1 MSRVRLIA
9 SREVCGVGV
18 ASACRRRSS
27 SARAT
32 AQEISLAAPI
42 ALTFR
47 RRMRLAI
54 VLACVAAVAGGP
66 YDEPPGGCQAPPDD
80 FEPPPKPRERAAAV
94 KAPPAAARP
103 RAPPSEAED
112 ETLAQQERQLYE
124 QEAADILANDNEDW
138 DAIEREHLSEMWWRD
153 FVRKVAAS
161 LTMAFVAWTVYGRYQ
176 QLQRAR
182 AEGGAAKADGT
193 IECERK
199 PKYDA
204 VQEATVRRWRRRRH
218 RKRKG
223 GGEGGG
229 EVAGEGKEADGQGR
243 LSKRNQIS
251 DTHAPRAS
259 LTGRPTCPRRARRR
273 SCREGVERRLA
284 ARGLSS
290 SPACRSCGAGA
301 RER

>member
-1 MSRVRLIA
+1 
-9 SREVCGVGV
+9 
-18 ASACRRRSS
+18 
-27 SARAT
+27 
-32 AQEISLAAPI
+32 
-42 ALTFR
+42 
-47 RRMRLAI
+47 MRLAF
-54 VLACVAAVAGGP
+54 VLACVAVVAAGP

-103 RAPPSEAED
+103 LAPPLQEDD
-112 ETLAQQERQLYE
+112 ETLEKQERLLYE

-199 PKYDA
+199 PKRM
-204 VQEATVRRWRRRRH
+204 TPS
-218 RKRKG
+218 
-223 GGEGGG
+223 
-229 EVAGEGKEADGQGR
+229 KEASADAKDEKADAKEEKVEAKEVEKSPVR
-243 LSKRNQIS
+243 AKKRTAKA
-251 DTHAPRAS
+251 D
-259 LTGRPTCPRRARRR
+259 
-273 SCREGVERRLA
+273 
-284 ARGLSS
+284 
-290 SPACRSCGAGA
+290 
-301 RER
+301 

>member
-1 MSRVRLIA
+1 
-9 SREVCGVGV
+9 
-18 ASACRRRSS
+18 
-27 SARAT
+27 
-32 AQEISLAAPI
+32 
-42 ALTFR
+42 
-47 RRMRLAI
+47 MRLAF
-54 VLACVAAVAGGP
+54 VLACVAVVAAGP

-103 RAPPSEAED
+103 LAPPLQEDD
-112 ETLAQQERQLYE
+112 ETLEKQERLLYE

-199 PKYDA
+199 PKRM
-204 VQEATVRRWRRRRH
+204 TPS
-218 RKRKG
+218 
-223 GGEGGG
+223 
-229 EVAGEGKEADGQGR
+229 KEASADAKDEKADAKEEKSEPKEVEKSPVR
-243 LSKRNQIS
+243 AKKRTAKA
-251 DTHAPRAS
+251 D
-259 LTGRPTCPRRARRR
+259 
-273 SCREGVERRLA
+273 
-284 ARGLSS
+284 
-290 SPACRSCGAGA
+290 
-301 RER
+301 

>member
-1 MSRVRLIA
+1 
-9 SREVCGVGV
+9 
-18 ASACRRRSS
+18 
-27 SARAT
+27 
-32 AQEISLAAPI
+32 
-42 ALTFR
+42 
-47 RRMRLAI
+47 MRLAC
-54 VLACVAAVAGGP
+54 VLACVAMVAAGP

-103 RAPPSEAED
+103 LAPPLQEDD
-112 ETLAQQERQLYE
+112 ETLEKQERLLYE

-199 PKYDA
+199 PKRMTPSK
-204 VQEATVRRWRRRRH
+204 EATEEKV
-218 RKRKG
+218 
-223 GGEGGG
+223 EP
-229 EVAGEGKEADGQGR
+229 KEA
-243 LSKRNQIS
+243 SKEEEKVEEKEVEKS
-251 DTHAPRAS
+251 PVRAKKR
-259 LTGRPTCPRRARRR
+259 TAK
-273 SCREGVERRLA
+273 A
-284 ARGLSS
+284 D
-290 SPACRSCGAGA
+290 
-301 RER
+301 

>member
-1 MSRVRLIA
+1 
-9 SREVCGVGV
+9 
-18 ASACRRRSS
+18 
-27 SARAT
+27 
-32 AQEISLAAPI
+32 
-42 ALTFR
+42 
-47 RRMRLAI
+47 MRLAC

-94 KAPPAAARP
+94 KAPPAAPRP
-103 RAPPSEAED
+103 QAPPSEAEDIAED

-124 QEAADILANDNEDW
+124 QEAADILAEDNEDW

-199 PKYDA
+199 PKRM
-204 VQEATVRRWRRRRH
+204 TPS
-218 RKRKG
+218 
-223 GGEGGG
+223 
-229 EVAGEGKEADGQGR
+229 KEASADAKDEKADAKEEKVEAKEVEKSPVR
-243 LSKRNQIS
+243 AKKRTAKA
-251 DTHAPRAS
+251 D
-259 LTGRPTCPRRARRR
+259 
-273 SCREGVERRLA
+273 
-284 ARGLSS
+284 
-290 SPACRSCGAGA
+290 
-301 RER
+301 